1 MSRFSAA
8 EREGIL
14 AEARATLART
24 APAAEPEP
32 RARTQPSDLV
42 FKTRHDALVGSSPAR
57 APAERS
63 SAAGSEW
70 WQWVDARIEACLEA
84 NNEGVGT
91 ALGQYCDQEIGPLKR
106 ELELLRR
113 EVTQLRE
120 QVGLERG
127 LRDLRTEVEVARAAV
142 PKVPALVEKLERGQ
156 ERLQRELERTKKRVS
171 RARADNSMADFK
183 LNELRKAT
191 ERRATEIQMKLETSV
206 ASFTMREVHP
216 DAKAALRNFAD
227 EALKGHRGEKIWIF
241 DPGPRAG
248 TA

>member
-1 MSRFSAA
+1 MSRFSSAQ
-8 EREGIL
+8 REAIL
-14 AEARATLART
+14 TETREILART
-24 APAAEPEP
+24 SGIGGQQPEPEIIYKD
-32 RARTQPSDLV
+32 RD
-42 FKTRHDALVGSSPAR
+42 DALVDH
-57 APAERS
+57 APSERS
-63 SAAGSEW
+63 TSVASGSELP
-70 WQWVDARIEACLEA
+70 WQEWVKSYVDA
-84 NNEGVGT
+84 NNEGVGE
-91 ALGQYCDQEIGPLKR
+91 ALAKYCQQVMAPLRR
-106 ELELLRR
+106 ELELLQQQFT
-113 EVTQLRE
+113 VLRE
-120 QVGLERG
+120 QVAVERG

>member
-8 EREGIL
+8 QRDEILDQSREL
-14 AEARATLART
+14 LRRT
-24 APAAEPEP
+24 AHIGGQQHREVEIIYK
-32 RARTQPSDLV
+32 RRD
-42 FKTRHDALVGSSPAR
+42 DALVDH
-57 APAERS
+57 APSERS
-63 SAAGSEW
+63 TSAGSELSW
-70 WQWVDARIEACLEA
+70 AEWVDQRIAACLEPLY
-84 NNEGVGT
+84 ESVGT
-91 ALGQYCDQEIGPLKR
+91 AMGEYVGQQVAALKR
-106 ELELLRR
+106 QIELLER